1 MSDTNWYRSLKGYKY
16 ATTIQR
22 SCIALGLPDFEHE
35 FFRCVGGELIAHPH
49 YAWDGP
55 SGPTF
60 DTPTNMRASLFH
72 DINCQAIS
80 EGLLDK
86 KYRKYAD
93 ELLRTH
99 MLEDQAL
106 YADGLLQ
113 IAYMLQD
120 EVEEIKEPKKM
131 TGWKRAIYL
140 RWGRFRANGYYN
152 AVRAN
157 SRLKGI
163 YQKAA

>member
-1 MSDTNWYRSLKGYKY
+1 MTCKVK
-16 ATTIQR
+16 
-22 SCIALGLPDFEHE
+22 GLPAFAHE
-35 FFRCVGGELIAHPH
+35 FFTCLNGELKALPH

-72 DINCQAIS
+72 DILCQAIE

-99 MLEDQAL
+99 MLEDQMEHAL
-106 YADGLLQ
+106 T
-113 IAYMLQD
+113 M
-120 EVEEIKEPKKM
+120 KNKF
-131 TGWKRAIYL
+131 KRELYL
-140 RWGRFRANGYYN
+140 RWGRFRANGYYQ
-152 AVRAN
+152 AVRAY
-157 SRLKGI
+157 SRLKGM
-163 YQKAA
+163 

>member
-1 MSDTNWYRSLKGYKY
+1 MNYRKLKGWKY
-16 ATTIQR
+16 ELLEEMECYVNIEPLRATENEYIR
-22 SCIALGLPDFEHE
+22 LARRIAVDV
-35 FFRCVGGELIAHPH
+35 RIVLIIYPR

-72 DINCQAIS
+72 DALCQLIG

-99 MLEDQAL
+99 MMEDQAE
-106 YADGLLQ
+106 A
-113 IAYMLQD
+113 A
-120 EVEEIKEPKKM
+120 EKM
-131 TGWKRAIYL
+131 KPWKRAIYL
-140 RWGRFRANGYYN
+140 WWGRFRANGYYM
-152 AVRAN
+152 AVRAY
-157 SRLKGI
+157 SRAKGM
-163 YQKAA
+163 